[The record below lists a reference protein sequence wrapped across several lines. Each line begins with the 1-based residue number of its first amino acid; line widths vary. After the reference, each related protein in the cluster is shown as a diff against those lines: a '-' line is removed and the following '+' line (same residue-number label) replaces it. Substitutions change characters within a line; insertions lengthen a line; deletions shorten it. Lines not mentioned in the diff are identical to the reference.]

1 VRVALLL
8 NLCIMVKTFDLEIL
22 KYEHENHKF
31 YNFQSINMIIKG
43 HNTGIIKLINNQHQN
58 WLVYCGKQIQNIGW
72 RETNVWAQKSQLFHF
87 CLYLWFS
94 CSYFNISRSNV
105 LTIIHKLS
113 SVFSQISSL
122 LWKQEHLCPIWTH
135 SSIY

>member
-1 VRVALLL
+1 MDEWVHIGHKCSCFHRSELIWEKTEL

-87 CLYLWFS
+87 CLFKWKLF
-94 CSYFNISRSNV
+94 CLLKLINRFNMQKN
-105 LTIIHKLS
+105 LTER
-113 SVFSQISSL
+113 QN
-122 LWKQEHLCPIWTH
+122 T
-135 SSIY
+135 